1 MAAAVQRFSGVS
13 VERTV
18 TDDSIGL
25 RLGGVTDDDYFLVRV
40 NEGRITELEGGT
52 LEHLTG
58 NLYLLHTTGS
68 EVTMQRAK

>member
-1 MAAAVQRFSGVS
+1 M
-13 VERTV
+13 

-40 NEGRITELEGGT
+40 NEGRITEVEGGT

-58 NLYLLHTTGS
+58 KLYLLHTTGS